1 MDRFARTAL
10 VRDAQRPLSGVD
22 RRVVW
27 QEHWADMEFAR
38 FILSLIGIVLVER
51 AYVRSGG

>member
-1 MDRFARTAL
+1 MYRA

-22 RRVVW
+22 RGVFW
-27 QEHWADMEFAR
+27 QEHWSDMEFAR

-51 AYVRSGG
+51 AFVRSGG